1 MYNLPMTTI
10 LHGPEP
16 SFFETPIGAW
26 LDALAAAT
34 PAPGGGAAAALAGAM
49 SAALI
54 AMVAGLTLG
63 RPRYAAAHAEM
74 SAVSGRAAVLRQ
86 TLTQAAA
93 DDTAAYLALMAA
105 YRLPKADDAQLAD
118 RQAAIQAALRRA
130 AEVPL
135 AAAEACSELLALA
148 TAVAA
153 RGNPNASSDAA
164 VAALLAHAGLQG
176 AVRNV
181 RINLNDLEAAA
192 FRQEAAARTVQ
203 LLETGAQALAAALA
217 AADARR

>member
-1 MYNLPMTTI
+1 MYNLRMMTTP
-10 LHGPEP
+10 HTTEP
-16 SFFETPIGAW
+16 SFLDTPIGAW

-54 AMVAGLTLG
+54 AMAAGLTLG
-63 RPRYAAAHAEM
+63 RPRYADVHAEM
-74 SAVSGRAAVLRQ
+74 SAVLGRATALRQ
-86 TLTQAAA
+86 ALTQAVE
-93 DDTAAYLALMAA
+93 DDTAAYLAVMAA
-105 YRLPKADDAQLAD
+105 YRLPRADDVLRAD

-135 AAAEACSELLALA
+135 AAAEACGELLELA
-148 TAVAA
+148 AAVAA
-153 RGNPNASSDAA
+153 RSNPNASSDAA

-181 RINLNDLEAAA
+181 RINLNDLEAGA
-192 FRQEAAARTVQ
+192 FCQEAAARTVQ

-217 AADARR
+217 AADARG

>member
-16 SFFETPIGAW
+16 AFSDTPIGAW

-74 SAVSGRAAVLRQ
+74 SAVSERAAALRQ
-86 TLTQAAA
+86 ALTQAAA

-105 YRLPKADDAQLAD
+105 YRLPKADDAQQAD

-135 AAAEACSELLALA
+135 AAAEACSELLELA

-153 RGNPNASSDAA
+153 RGNLNASSDAA

-192 FRQEAAARTVQ
+192 FRQEAAARTAQ
-203 LLETGAQALAAALA
+203 LLETGTQALVAALA